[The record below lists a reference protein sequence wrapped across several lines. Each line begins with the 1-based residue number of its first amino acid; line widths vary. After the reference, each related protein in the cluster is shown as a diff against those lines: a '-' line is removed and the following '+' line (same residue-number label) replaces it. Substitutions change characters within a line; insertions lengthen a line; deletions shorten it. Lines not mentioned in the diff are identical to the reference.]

1 MRIIEFVSEMQQLA
15 DEWRRQGKR
24 IGFVPTMGFLHEGHL
39 ALMREAKR
47 RADVVAVSV
56 FVNPTQFGPNEDF
69 ERYPRDPERDIRL
82 CTEVGVDV
90 IFAPHVREMYPDGYQ
105 TGVEVS
111 KVTIPLCG
119 RTRPGHFRGVT
130 TVVAK
135 LFHCVKPHIAIFGQ
149 KDYQQ
154 WVAVRR
160 MVQDLNMDIEI
171 VSYPTVR
178 ESDGLA
184 MSSRNTYLSPAEREI
199 ALRLSR
205 SLKAAQELVDRGE
218 IHGKAVLRKVR
229 EVLESGGGLRIDYVQ
244 LCHPD
249 TLDDVLTVDGS
260 AVLLMA
266 AFIGKTRLIDNCV
279 LRSVN

>member
-160 MVQDLNMDIEI
+160 MVRDLNMDIEI

-218 IHGKAVLRKVR
+218 IYGEAVLMKVR

-249 TLDDVLTVDGS
+249 TLDDVFTVDGS